1 MSCFPKYNVLITF
14 KILSLMLYILTSKH
28 LLAHAFAW
36 SKTNTD
42 LEKGR
47 ERVGERERDR
57 QREREKYANVEKRI
71 DKRINY

>member
-47 ERVGERERDR
+47 ERERDR
-57 QREREKYANVEKRI
+57 QREREREICKC
-71 DKRINY
+71 